1 MRPFRQSG
9 HEHRLRVRDMNKVL
23 IVEDD
28 AAISELLTLHLQEG
42 GFTVTT
48 ANHGTK
54 GLELGLSDGYDLI
67 ILDFMLPGRSGIE
80 ILKELRSHDITARIL
95 MLTSRGDE
103 IDKVLGLEMGADD
116 YATKPFSV
124 REIVARARALLRR
137 GGEPVTPKDLSMT
150 LHGLTID
157 PTSRKVSLEGKEIEL
172 TSTEFDLLLYMAKH
186 AGRAFTREQLLHG
199 VWGYTSSAYEHTVNT
214 TINRLRT
221 KIERSPASPFFIQ
234 TVWGVGYRCVSA
246 SERPGKE

>member
-1 MRPFRQSG
+1 
-9 HEHRLRVRDMNKVL
+9 MNKVL

-28 AAISELLTLHLQEG
+28 AAVSELLTLHLQEN
-42 GFTVTT
+42 GFAVTS
-48 ANHGTK
+48 ALSGTK

-80 ILKELRSHDITARIL
+80 ILRELRAHNVTARIL

-103 IDKVLGLEMGADD
+103 VDKVLGLEMGADD
-116 YATKPFSV
+116 YATKPFSI
-124 REIVARARALLRR
+124 REIIARVKTLLRR
-137 GGEPVTPKDLSMT
+137 GIETSHSKDSSIT
-150 LHGLTID
+150 LHELRVD
-157 PTSRKVSLEGKEIEL
+157 PASRKVSLRGEEIEL
-172 TSTEFDLLLYMAKH
+172 TSTEFDLLFYMVKH
-186 AGRAFTREQLLHG
+186 AGRAFTREQLLLG

-214 TINRLRT
+214 TINRLRG

-246 SERPGKE
+246 SEQSGNS